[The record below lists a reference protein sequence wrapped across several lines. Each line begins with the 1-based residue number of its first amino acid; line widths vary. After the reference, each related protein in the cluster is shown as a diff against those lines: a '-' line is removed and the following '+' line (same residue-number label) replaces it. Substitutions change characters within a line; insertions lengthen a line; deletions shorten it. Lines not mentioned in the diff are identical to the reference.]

1 MVMDPP
7 SEPADIESG
16 VVDVTAPERGR
27 PTMVR
32 GSMTAGRRG
41 AGFTLAGRSAGR
53 GTSSV
58 KHGVIRGSRSAG
70 RSIRGGRSVGIDID
84 LNAQDREDDEPIEV
98 EAEITAN
105 NLVSNFLT
113 HDHC

>member
-1 MVMDPP
+1 MDPT

-16 VVDVTAPERGR
+16 VGDVTTPERGR

-41 AGFTLAGRSAGR
+41 AGFTLAGRSAGH
-53 GTSSV
+53 GTSSI
-58 KHGVIRGSRSAG
+58 KRGVIRGSRSAG

-84 LNAQDREDDEPIEV
+84 LNAQGREDDEPIQV

-105 NLVSNFLT
+105 NSVSNFLT
-113 HDHC
+113 HGHC

>member
-1 MVMDPP
+1 MDPP
-7 SEPADIESG
+7 SEPTDIESG
-16 VVDVTAPERGR
+16 VGDVTTPERGR

-53 GTSSV
+53 GTRC
-58 KHGVIRGSRSAG
+58 VIRGSRSAG

-84 LNAQDREDDEPIEV
+84 LNAQGREDDEPIEV

-105 NLVSNFLT
+105 NSVSNFLT
-113 HDHC
+113 HGHC

>member
-1 MVMDPP
+1 MDPT

-16 VVDVTAPERGR
+16 VGDITAPERGR
-27 PTMVR
+27 PT
-32 GSMTAGRRG
+32 MTAGRRG

-53 GTSSV
+53 GTTC
-58 KHGVIRGSRSAG
+58 VIRGSRSAG

-84 LNAQDREDDEPIEV
+84 LNAQVREDDEPIQV

-105 NLVSNFLT
+105 NSVSNFLT
-113 HDHC
+113 HGYC

>member
-1 MVMDPP
+1 MDPT
-7 SEPADIESG
+7 SEPAAIESG
-16 VVDVTAPERGR
+16 VGDVTTPVRGR

-53 GTSSV
+53 GTSC
-58 KHGVIRGSRSAG
+58 VIRGSRSAG

-84 LNAQDREDDEPIEV
+84 LNAQGREDDEPIEV

-105 NLVSNFLT
+105 NSVSNFLT
-113 HDHC
+113 HGHC

>member
-1 MVMDPP
+1 MDPP
-7 SEPADIESG
+7 SEPTDIESG
-16 VVDVTAPERGR
+16 VGDVTAPERGK

-53 GTSSV
+53 GTSC
-58 KHGVIRGSRSAG
+58 VIRGSRSAG

-84 LNAQDREDDEPIEV
+84 LNAQGREDDEPIEV

-105 NLVSNFLT
+105 NSVSNFLT
-113 HDHC
+113 HGHC

>member
-1 MVMDPP
+1 MDPT

-16 VVDVTAPERGR
+16 VGDVTTPVRGR

-41 AGFTLAGRSAGR
+41 AGFTPAGRSAGR
-53 GTSSV
+53 GTSC
-58 KHGVIRGSRSAG
+58 VIRSSRSAG

-84 LNAQDREDDEPIEV
+84 LNAQGREDDEPIEV
-98 EAEITAN
+98 EAEITVN
-105 NLVSNFLT
+105 NSVSNFLT
-113 HDHC
+113 HGHC